1 MLTTGENL
9 LVKII
14 YELKFTIQNIK
25 ENIPMA
31 FACTYFNQAKAHAT
45 IKKKRF
51 RTYPLTSTK
60 GKSRI

>member
-45 IKKKRF
+45 KKKKDVEHI
-51 RTYPLTSTK
+51 P
-60 GKSRI
+60 